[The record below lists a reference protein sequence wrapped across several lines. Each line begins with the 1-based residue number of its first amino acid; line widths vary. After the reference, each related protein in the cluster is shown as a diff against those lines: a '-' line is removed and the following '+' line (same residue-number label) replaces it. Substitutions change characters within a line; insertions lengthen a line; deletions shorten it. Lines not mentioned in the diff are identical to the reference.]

1 MEIRGGLLKT
11 SVEGKKKKA
20 RTESEEKQGDR
31 QKKVPTK
38 KKGDRGASVCF

>member
-31 QKKVPTK
+31 QKKVHTK
-38 KKGDRGASVCF
+38 KKTEEPLYVF